1 MDGERTAEELVTGLL
16 KLLAVRPDGEDRFTG
31 RRKRGGVGR
40 VFGGEVIAQALNA
53 AEATGPVT
61 ITYSWRKQTTVMIG
75 HNATA
80 GLVHHRKVG
89 IFQIMLRYPQFQG
102 SGAAR
107 RYADLLEFHFRRAT
121 LLQESGLKVLVTH
134 TPATG
139 PAQKDGDRYCLPV
152 SVRYQADV
160 FQ

>member
-1 MDGERTAEELVTGLL
+1 MSNTLI
-16 KLLAVRPDGEDRFTG
+16 LLALQ
-31 RRKRGGVGR
+31 KRLAAMAG
-40 VFGGEVIAQALNA
+40 VIATAGENIDYKPVVGTPYQEIALLPASPDN
-53 AEATGPVT
+53 V
-61 ITYSWRKQTTVMIG
+61 
-75 HNATA
+75 TA

-89 IFQIMLRYPQFQG
+89 VFQIMLRYPQFQG

-107 RYADLLEFHFRRAT
+107 RYADLLELHFRRAT
-121 LLQESGLKVLVTH
+121 LLQESGLNVLVTH

-139 PAQKDGDRYCLPV
+139 PAQKDGDRYCLPI